1 MKKENPSENRI
12 APPKETPKQ
21 FRRRARNEAIEM
33 HKMYMKRT
41 DNEFSTVFG
50 RDPRAGSKGKDA
62 PVPGANAQP
71 TRD

>member
-21 FRRRARNEAIEM
+21 FRRRARNEAKQMNKKYIE
-33 HKMYMKRT
+33 RP
-41 DNEFSTVFG
+41 DNKFSTVFG
-50 RDPRAGSKGKDA
+50 RDPSAGSKGKDA